1 MFGMIVVGLV
11 CREAICVYFETV
23 LRMNIRA
30 SRKEGKYIRA
40 LMVVDLA
47 GLSFST
53 LCACLTSLL
62 CYPCYPCCCPH
73 VDTGCFLCLAFL
85 PSLSRR
91 ALGFHLC
98 SRFLPPA
105 SQNHHPCIQ
114 VQCEHP
120 APSGLHCHRQLRG
133 ALQQGLRRQR
143 PELRCQRLEPH
154 QVSRPFAPEH
164 INSRSRNLSASSLLC
179 P

>member
-1 MFGMIVVGLV
+1 M
-11 CREAICVYFETV
+11 YFETV

-53 LCACLTSLL
+53 LCACLTPLL

-98 SRFLPPA
+98 SRFLPPSFSEPSPLYTGSMRTSCAEWPPLPPPTSRSSAARSSSSTPRA
-105 SQNHHPCIQ
+105 SLSKAGTSSSEQAICTGTH
-114 VQCEHP
+114 
-120 APSGLHCHRQLRG
+120 QLSI
-133 ALQQGLRRQR
+133 
-143 PELRCQRLEPH
+143 PELFSF
-154 QVSRPFAPEH
+154 VFAVPLK
-164 INSRSRNLSASSLLC
+164 RK
-179 P
+179 